1 MLSHNPGSLAATIQ
15 SIVYGG
21 ATGGLFS
28 LLQSAGA
35 TMVLPSV
42 GAMFAGAATTGAG
55 IAVLSKGESVVTEE
69 ILSGPLAGGQG
80 PGTGADDDD
89 SDPPSY
95 SQAVPREH
103 IFTDEAFLAIV
114 KSWDIGPYNPPG
126 TDGPGWLNR
135 IRKFCEVYEVPLT
148 QRTLSAMHHMRADC
162 QQAAHAAE
170 CYDMA
175 WDEFTTWF
183 LKYDGVYFISA
194 LRYRSWGL
202 TDMLIRREENE
213 DEQ

>member
-1 MLSHNPGSLAATIQ
+1 MLRQSPGSLAATIQ
-15 SIVYGG
+15 SIVYGS

-42 GAMFAGAATTGAG
+42 GAMFAGAVTTGAG
-55 IAVLSKGESVVTEE
+55 VAVLSKGESVVTDE
-69 ILSGPLAGGQG
+69 ILSGPLAPGHG
-80 PGTGADDDD
+80 PGPGADGGDDD

-95 SQAVPREH
+95 NQAVPREH
-103 IFTDEAFLAIV
+103 VFTVEAFQAIV

-126 TDGPGWLNR
+126 TDGPGWLGR

-148 QRTLSAMHHMRADC
+148 QRTLCAMHHMRADC
-162 QQAAHAAE
+162 QEAAHAAE

-183 LKYDGVYFISA
+183 LTYDGVYFTSE
-194 LRYRSWGL
+194 LRSRS
-202 TDMLIRREENE
+202 
-213 DEQ
+213 